1 MSFSNERVNVIHI
14 CAHHFLDN
22 CSFIEDV
29 IAMHDTYIFIRK
41 MDDVSSFQLPVI
53 CHEGDMILQDK
64 VICVCRVV
72 GLDGTIPN
80 DLVGG

>member
-1 MSFSNERVNVIHI
+1 
-14 CAHHFLDN
+14 
-22 CSFIEDV
+22 
-29 IAMHDTYIFIRK
+29 MHDTYIFIRK